1 MSVLQV
7 LYSLWQSERTPEERV
22 NMVRLLPESISREVL
37 EAVESAEKQAFSVGF
52 KCAMELMDNIFH
64 KFLILHIPFPFKCFL
79 SPCARN

>member
-22 NMVRLLPESISREVL
+22 NMARLLPDSISKEVH

-52 KCAMELMDNIFH
+52 KCAMELMEELKAIG
-64 KFLILHIPFPFKCFL
+64 
-79 SPCARN
+79 RG